1 MGGDVQLLAHYADG
15 TTAGITLTE
24 TWTTASF
31 LNTKLELDNVIAGGV
46 KAEFLNVATTKSGFG
61 FKGQKLNLHF
71 KQGAF
76 HTRGF
81 FDYNPSSG
89 NVNATVD
96 GVFGHE
102 GFLVGGEASYDVQK
116 ATLTR
121 YAAAL
126 GYAGPT
132 YNLAL
137 TATNNLSVFAASYYQ
152 KVNPNVEAGVKA
164 AYDVKSSSAVG
175 MELASKYKI
184 DPTSFA
190 KVCLF
195 LLGIWHLLTYFIG
208 QDQRPRYPHSRLQ
221 CQSQPRPHLRNR
233 RLL

>member
-1 MGGDVQLLAHYADG
+1 M
-15 TTAGITLTE
+15 
-24 TWTTASF
+24 
-31 LNTKLELDNVIAGGV
+31 LNTKVELDNVIAAGV
-46 KAEFLNVATTKSGFG
+46 KAELLSVATTKSGFG
-61 FKGQKLNLHF
+61 LKGQKMNLHF

-126 GYAGPT
+126 GYTTPV
-132 YNLAL
+132 YNAAL
-137 TATNNLSVFAASYYQ
+137 TATNNMSVFAASFYQ
-152 KVNPNVEAGVKA
+152 KISPTVEVGVKA
-164 AYDVKSSSAVG
+164 AYDVKSSSTVG
-175 MELASKYKI
+175 MEIASKYKI

-190 KVCLF
+190 KVSYF
-195 LLGIWHLLTYFIG
+195 L
-208 QDQRPRYPHSRLQ
+208 
-221 CQSQPRPHLRNR
+221 QPVS
-233 RLL
+233 